1 VRVRGSARS
10 ASGELAW
17 LVLRGLARVRRRRR
31 GDATAAAPEE
41 EVGVEQKKI
50 AWDLHT
56 FITLMVG
63 CVCRARAQHA
73 RFARKDIL

>member
-17 LVLRGLARVRRRRR
+17 LVLRGLARVRR
-31 GDATAAAPEE
+31 ATAAAPEE